1 MGDSR
6 SGKPVRDTAGNMGAW
21 LAGAIASLAY
31 VAITSRAFEPVTV
44 GAYASGVLAEL
55 LVYLAVGSGLTVAVQ
70 RRADLGATDEAQYL
84 GRALIAGIVAALVML
99 AGADLWG
106 SLWDNPEAAR
116 FTRALA
122 AVALLHPLSLV
133 CIGILRR
140 HDRHRSAAQVLTVA
154 GVGASLLGAVPVIA
168 IGTPLT
174 LIASNFLT
182 PLIMVIGCAAVG
194 VSLRPAFARRL
205 RDGRFA
211 TATVV
216 LNLVNYVA
224 YNALAWSVSRFISV
238 STLGLYSRAW
248 LMADLPAQGMAS
260 SASQV
265 LFPSF
270 SRSSDEINR
279 GTASDALTVLAAVA
293 GVVLG
298 AIGALSSLIVVV
310 VLGKSWL
317 DAIALLAVLAVSLS
331 AMPTHWLLASQL
343 QAHSRFRSL
352 AVSRGV
358 ALATTTAFVALVVIT
373 RDPLVAA
380 AGAGAV
386 HAAAHAAD
394 MRSATALGMIDR
406 KAVLRGYLQ
415 AALACAPLWAIAIL
429 QAAAI
434 LEPRSAAGLA
444 GLTLGATAAGVVA
457 VAVLLRADAGAVLDR
472 REALPGWI
480 PGFMRP
486 TGGMQPR

>member
-1 MGDSR
+1 MSHSR
-6 SGKPVRDTAGNMGAW
+6 PGKPVRDTAGNMGAW

-31 VAITSRAFEPVTV
+31 VAITSRAFEPVTI

-55 LVYLAVGSGLTVAVQ
+55 LVYLAVGSGLMVAVQ
-70 RRADLGATDEAQYL
+70 RRADLDSTDEAQYL
-84 GRALIAGIVAALVML
+84 GRALIAGLAAAAIML

-106 SLWDNPEAAR
+106 SLWGNPEAVR

-140 HDRHRSAAQVLTVA
+140 HDRHRSAAQVLTAA
-154 GVGASLLGAVPVIA
+154 GVGASLLGAIPVIA
-168 IGTPLT
+168 LGTPLT

-182 PLIMVIGCAAVG
+182 PLIMVIGCAAAG
-194 VSLRPAFARRL
+194 VSLRPAFAKRL
-205 RDGRFA
+205 KDGRFA

-270 SRSSDEINR
+270 SRSSEEVNR
-279 GTASDALTVLAAVA
+279 ETASDALTVLAAVA

-298 AIGALSSLIVVV
+298 TIGALASVIVIV
-310 VLGKSWL
+310 VLGDSWL
-317 DAIALLAVLAVSLS
+317 ESISLLAVLAVSLC
-331 AMPTHWLLASQL
+331 AMPPHWLLASQL
-343 QAHSRFRSL
+343 QARSRFRSL
-352 AVSRGV
+352 TASRGV
-358 ALATTTAFVALVVIT
+358 ALTTAVVFVAVVAIT
-373 RDPLVAA
+373 REPLVAA

-394 MRSATALGMIDR
+394 IRSATALGMIER
-406 KAVLRGYLQ
+406 SAVLRGYLQ
-415 AALACAPLWAIAIL
+415 AALACTPLWAIAIL
-429 QAAAI
+429 QAASVW
-434 LEPRSAAGLA
+434 EPRSIAALAALSLSAVAAAGLA
-444 GLTLGATAAGVVA
+444 LTIV
-457 VAVLLRADAGAVLDR
+457 LRADAGAVLAQR
-472 REALPGWI
+472 GALPGWL
-480 PGFMRP
+480 PGFVRP
-486 TGGMQPR
+486 AGAEQRS